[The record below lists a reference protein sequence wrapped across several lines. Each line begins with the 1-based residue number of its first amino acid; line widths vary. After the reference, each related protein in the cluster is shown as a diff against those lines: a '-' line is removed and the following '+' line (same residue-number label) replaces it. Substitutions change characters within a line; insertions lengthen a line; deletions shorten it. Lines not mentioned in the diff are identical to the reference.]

1 VYRSTQAANGFTTLM
16 QGGKMK
22 KEYFAKVRKIDLR
35 QAAQGLPGWA
45 TLTCVG
51 PGVYRLDAPIRTK
64 DPMVGSMCCAEDGKE
79 ASTLF
84 EVVEGGGGGGGSS
97 SSSSSSS
104 GGNGPGSDAMVVR
117 ATLIHGRTH
126 QIRVHCALL
135 HMPILNDPC
144 YGPEE
149 YVQQY
154 QQEYRPNRGSGK
166 GGKGE
171 EGGRGGKGGKG
182 ERNEGNGDT
191 GDTGKGGDA
200 GEKFCNGAAAVP
212 TVAERED
219 GHQQCTAAAAAASMT
234 KEEAAQSIC
243 SYCQRGETNSFSKSQ
258 LRHEGIW
265 LHSFRYSMD
274 DGGTKWSY
282 QTEVPDWAKV

>member
-1 VYRSTQAANGFTTLM
+1 
-16 QGGKMK
+16 MK

-84 EVVEGGGGGGGSS
+84 EVVEGGGGGGGGG
-97 SSSSSSS
+97 SSSSSS

-154 QQEYRPNRGSGK
+154 QQEYRPNRGGGKGEDDGK
-166 GGKGE
+166 GGKSE
-171 EGGRGGKGGKG
+171 E
-182 ERNEGNGDT
+182 NEGNGDT

-200 GEKFCNGAAAVP
+200 GEKFCNGAATVP

-219 GHQQCTAAAAAASMT
+219 GHQQSTAAAAAASMT

-282 QTEVPDWAKV
+282 QTELPDWAKV

>member
-1 VYRSTQAANGFTTLM
+1 
-16 QGGKMK
+16 MK

-84 EVVEGGGGGGGSS
+84 EVVEGDGGGGGGGGGSS
-97 SSSSSSS
+97 SSSSSS
-104 GGNGPGSDAMVVR
+104 GGNGPVSDAMVVR

-126 QIRVHCALL
+126 QIRLHCALL

-154 QQEYRPNRGSGK
+154 QQEYHPNRGGGK

-171 EGGRGGKGGKG
+171 EGGKS
-182 ERNEGNGDT
+182 EENEGNGGT
-191 GDTGKGGDA
+191 GDTGKGGD
-200 GEKFCNGAAAVP
+200 
-212 TVAERED
+212 VAERED
-219 GHQQCTAAAAAASMT
+219 DHQKCTAAAAAASMT

-282 QTEVPDWAKV
+282 QTEVPDWAK